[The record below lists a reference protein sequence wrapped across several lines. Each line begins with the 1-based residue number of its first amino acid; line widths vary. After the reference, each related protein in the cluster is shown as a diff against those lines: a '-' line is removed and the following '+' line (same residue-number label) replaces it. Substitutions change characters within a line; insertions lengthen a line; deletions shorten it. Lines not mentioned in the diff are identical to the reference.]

1 MHAPEAF
8 TIADQNSRRATH
20 ESAVCAGAATDRATG
35 PAVSYWRRRA
45 RIGWLGQPVTGR
57 CCNPGCARPT
67 TTVVG
72 WTLTDARDPR
82 SSGLWCALCFLS
94 LLELAGAVGIP
105 IEMPSVDDTGGVA

>member
-8 TIADQNSRRATH
+8 TIADRDSNCAPR
-20 ESAVCAGAATDRATG
+20 ESAVCGGGADRATD
-35 PAVSYWRRRA
+35 PVLSYWRRRA

-72 WTLTDARDPR
+72 WTLADARDPR
-82 SSGLWCALCFLS
+82 SSGLWCAPCFLS

-105 IEMPSVDDTGGVA
+105 IEMPSLNDTAQVA